1 VAPAVARRVGP
12 RPRRRVL
19 SGFPPRFRGLRG
31 VRVLGAP
38 PARRAGNRAV
48 PAPVY
53 EPELLPVRHRHV
65 AMSRGATESGARGAV
80 ALALA
85 LCGASTAPLQ
95 LRHGFGHEAQ
105 RRVPQRARLVLRVLA
120 HAEGFAR
127 WG

>member
-1 VAPAVARRVGP
+1 MAPTVACRVGP

-19 SGFPPRFRGLRG
+19 SGFPPRFRGLCG

-48 PAPVY
+48 PAPVC
-53 EPELLPVRHRHV
+53 EPELLRVRHRHV
-65 AMSRGATESGARGAV
+65 AMSRGAAEGGVRGAV

-85 LCGASTAPLQ
+85 LCGASASPLQ

-105 RRVPQRARLVLRVLA
+105 RRVPQRARLVLRALA
-120 HAEGFAR
+120 SAEGFAR
-127 WG
+127 GG